1 MKIYFAILK
10 YNVKIHEVE
19 EAMKKSGIE
28 ICNYYQKLNIVKLR
42 SKVEILEE
50 DFKIFFDSIEEEKNN
65 FEN

>member
-10 YNVKIHEVE
+10 DNVKIFEVE
-19 EAMKKSGIE
+19 EAMKKRDIE